1 MFQNLDSTVTNF
13 MLDYDITIIEFL
25 DSIVPKYLD
34 SNDITVTKFLDA
46 VVDNFLQSNDITVTK
61 FMDEIVDENDLA
73 VTKFLADTTV
83 TGFHWS
89 SAPSNYGRANP
100 AGQPRNWRSY
110 R

>member
-25 DSIVPKYLD
+25 DSVVPKYLE

-46 VVDNFLQSNDITVTK
+46 VVDNFVDSNDISVTK
-61 FMDEIVDENDLA
+61 FMD
-73 VTKFLADTTV
+73 DTTV
-83 TGFHWS
+83 TNFPGKS
-89 SAPSNYGRANP
+89 KSNP
-100 AGQPRNWRSY
+100 IPRNWRSY